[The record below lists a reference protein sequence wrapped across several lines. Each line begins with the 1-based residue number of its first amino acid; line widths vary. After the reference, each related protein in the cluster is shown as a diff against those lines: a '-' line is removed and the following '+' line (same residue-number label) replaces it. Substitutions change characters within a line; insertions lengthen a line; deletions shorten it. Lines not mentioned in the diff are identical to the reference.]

1 MKHTPEQLEQL
12 SSGKGCTVIK
22 TCVTPDAAEDKSLP
36 TNSWLLTLE
45 KDGDTWFDIVMG
57 GSVSIFDNYYDVFGD
72 CMKKM
77 SYTKGQS
84 KPYYFLIFNP
94 SLPKK
99 KKK

>member
-77 SYTKGQS
+77 SYTKGQVNPTLFNLQP
-84 KPYYFLIFNP
+84 KPQ
-94 SLPKK
+94 KK